1 MLCLKTLH
9 TKELESL
16 CSHWKNGSLWMACL
30 GKKHLHSTAP
40 SLPWQACQD
49 RLYCP
54 VNRSNM
60 DIIHWNITLLLTHH
74 IYIIY
79 VKLLHTYLLTSFA
92 EISSLVSSQQT
103 NILPL
108 IFWIWQWPWQQFIFH
123 TNFQQ
128 RDQSEIFHTYS
139 SMDILFIINVVSKQ
153 GFY

>member
-1 MLCLKTLH
+1 MFEDTSHQGVRISVFVH
-9 TKELESL
+9 TEKMDPT
-16 CSHWKNGSLWMACL
+16 WMACL